1 MDDKK
6 IIEVQITCRIQIM
19 ALKESEDQATA
30 GGGGGGHSKEG
41 TQESYLLE
49 YDFGSDSFELVKV
62 RMKGEKE
69 TAYDIRQNTHFSF
82 YVYFSHS
89 SLLTIPQINVYFC
102 ILKNRMRRFLSVH
115 FSPLR

>member
-30 GGGGGGHSKEG
+30 GGGGGGGHSKEG
-41 TQESYLLE
+41 TQESYLME

-62 RMKGEKE
+62 MRMKGE
-69 TAYDIRQNTHFSF
+69 
-82 YVYFSHS
+82 
-89 SLLTIPQINVYFC
+89 
-102 ILKNRMRRFLSVH
+102 
-115 FSPLR
+115 